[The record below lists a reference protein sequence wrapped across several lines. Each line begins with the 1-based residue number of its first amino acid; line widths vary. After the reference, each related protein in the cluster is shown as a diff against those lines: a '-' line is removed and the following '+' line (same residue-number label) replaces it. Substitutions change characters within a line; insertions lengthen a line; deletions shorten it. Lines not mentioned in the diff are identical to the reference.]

1 MSRPS
6 VPTDLP
12 IYAVLPAIRAALD
25 RGRSVVLRAPP
36 GAGKTTAVPPALLD
50 APWRGDG
57 TVLML
62 EPRRLA
68 ARSAARRI
76 AALRGEEPGGTVGYR
91 VRMEARVGPATRIE
105 VVTEGIFLRRIQGDP
120 GLDGVAAV
128 IFDEFHERS
137 VDADLALALTLETRA
152 ALRPD
157 LRLVV
162 MSATLDG
169 APLAALLGDA
179 ETIEAEGRMFPVE
192 VRYADRASD
201 SPVEIRAADAARRA
215 LADQPGDVLVF
226 LPGMAEIRRAE
237 RHLADSVADPAVDV
251 EPLHGDLA
259 AGDQDR
265 AIAPPRPGR
274 RKIVLATAIAE
285 TSLTIE
291 GVRTVV
297 DAGLRRAPRFD
308 PRTGMTRLVTVPVS
322 AAAAEQRRGR
332 AGRLAPGICLRLWT
346 EAEQRG
352 LAPFDQ
358 PEIRSADLAP
368 LALELALWGVAD
380 PATLS
385 WLDPPPPG
393 ALDQARGLLRR
404 LGALGEDGRPTAI
417 GRRMGRIGV
426 HPRLA
431 RMIVGAGHAG
441 DGWAACRIAALL
453 SERDPLAGRG
463 RAPEADLRTRLA
475 GGDRGAFARV
485 HAVARDLARTA
496 GIRPPPNEMGRGG
509 TGGDTA
515 SAGALVALAYP
526 DRIARRS
533 DPRGLYRLAGGGAAA
548 LPEGDPLVVEEWLA
562 IAALD
567 GDRQRARIF
576 LAAPLSR
583 TEIETLFGD
592 RIEATDRIAWDSRS
606 RIVQARRERRLD
618 RLLLDDGPLPDPAPG
633 ALAAALLTGL
643 RELGLEVLP
652 WTPAARQVQAR
663 VGLLR
668 RIDGA
673 DAWPDLSDAALLAD
687 LEAWLGPHLGRATQ
701 PGHLA
706 RLDLAA
712 ILLDRL
718 DWDRRRRLDAAA
730 PTHLTVPTGSRIPL
744 DYGQGEQPVLAVR
757 LQEMFGE
764 RATPTVCGG
773 RVPVLIHL
781 LSPAG
786 RPVQVTADLAGF
798 WDRGYRDVRADLRGR
813 YPRHSWPDDPRVAE
827 PTRRA
832 RPRGT

>member
-1 MSRPS
+1 M
-6 VPTDLP
+6 TDLP
-12 IYAVLPAIRAALD
+12 IHSVLPAIREALA

-50 APWRGDG
+50 APWRDG
-57 TVLML
+57 GTILML

-68 ARSAARRI
+68 ARSAARRM
-76 AALRGEEPGGTVGYR
+76 AAVLGEEAGATIGYR
-91 VRMEARVGPATRIE
+91 VRLESRVGPATRIE

-137 VDADLALALTLETRA
+137 VDADLALALTLETRG

-169 APLAALLGDA
+169 APLARLLGDA

-192 VRYADRASD
+192 IRHADRARD
-201 SPVEIRAADAARRA
+201 DAVEIRAADTARRA
-215 LADQPGDVLVF
+215 LAEGPGDVLVF

-237 RHLADSVADPAVDV
+237 RHLAERLEGDAVDI

-259 AGDQDR
+259 SGDQDR
-265 AIAPPRPGR
+265 AIAPSRPGR

-322 AAAAEQRRGR
+322 AAGAEQRRGR
-332 AGRLAPGICLRLWT
+332 AGRLAPGICHRLWT

-352 LAPFDQ
+352 LPAFDL

-380 PATLS
+380 PASLS
-385 WLDPPPPG
+385 WLDPPPAA
-393 ALDQARGLLRR
+393 ALDQARGLLQR
-404 LGALGEDGRPTAI
+404 LGAVDAAGRPTAI

-431 RMIVGAGHAG
+431 RMIVGAETPA
-441 DGWAACRIAALL
+441 DGWTACRIAALL

-463 RAPEADLRTRLA
+463 RTADADLRTRLA
-475 GGDRGAFARV
+475 GGERGAFSRI
-485 HAVARDLARTA
+485 HAVARDLARAA
-496 GIRPPPNEMGRGG
+496 GIRAGLEGG
-509 TGGDTA
+509 HE
-515 SAGALVALAYP
+515 SPGALLALAYP
-526 DRIARRS
+526 DRVGRRV
-533 DPRGLYRLAGGGAAA
+533 DPRGLYRLSGGGSAA
-548 LPEGDPLVVEEWLA
+548 LAEGDPLVIEEWLA
-562 IAALD
+562 VASLD
-567 GDRQRARIF
+567 GDRQQARIF
-576 LAAPLSR
+576 LAAPLTR
-583 TEIETLFGD
+583 GEIDALFAD
-592 RIEATDRIAWDSRS
+592 RIETAARIAWDPRSRS
-606 RIVQARRERRLD
+606 VQARRERRLD
-618 RLLLDDGPLPDPAPG
+618 RLVLDEGPLPDPDPA
-633 ALAAALLTGL
+633 AIAAAMLTGV
-643 RELGLEVLP
+643 RELGLGILG
-652 WTPAARQVQAR
+652 WTSEAREFQAR
-663 VGLLR
+663 VALLR
-668 RIDGA
+668 RIEGA
-673 DAWPDLSDAALLAD
+673 DAWPDLSDAALLQS
-687 LEAWLGPHLGRATQ
+687 LEDWLGPHVGRATQ
-701 PGHLA
+701 PAQLA
-706 RLDLAA
+706 RLDPGR

-718 DWDRRRRLDAAA
+718 DWDARRRLDAAA
-730 PTHLTVPTGSRIPL
+730 PTHLTVPTGSRIAL
-744 DYGQGEQPVLAVR
+744 AYGQGEQPVLAVR

-764 RATPTVCGG
+764 RSTPTICNG

-786 RPVQVTADLAGF
+786 RPVQVTQDLAGF
-798 WDRGYRDVRADLRGR
+798 WDRGYRDVRSDLRGR
-813 YPRHSWPDDPRVAE
+813 YPRHYWPDDPRQAE
-827 PTRRA
+827 PTRRV